1 MKAGRVTL
9 IRNTLLSKSV
19 YMSLFQIPRSE
30 EMRLDPIQGIF
41 CGVVE
46 IWIKDHIL

>member
-19 YMSLFQIPRSE
+19 YMSLFSNSKIE
-30 EMRLDPIQGIF
+30 GNET
-41 CGVVE
+41 
-46 IWIKDHIL
+46 